1 MPDNIYKSIILK
13 IKRNMNHLECVT
25 PKRNKWWWYLLTVVG
40 SFLASVIIGRILLS
54 VYYLYAH
61 IRTGCNWH
69 AFVVGLKANNNLLL
83 FIELFVFAILLVCMI
98 VLIKV
103 IHGRK
108 WTEVINGTNH
118 VRWSRFF
125 HGFAFW
131 SGLMLVGSLI
141 DYFIDPNSFVWQ
153 FNLGKF
159 ILLFFISIILVPI
172 QTSCEEFIF
181 RGYLTQGFA
190 SWTKNRWCALIFPSL
205 LFALGHLF
213 NPECAG
219 YGYGIMLA
227 SYILTALTFGLI
239 TILDDGAEL
248 AMGAHTANNL
258 LTFLLIDY
266 KNSVIPTNSLFYT
279 THFDPH
285 ENFISSLILTI
296 ILIITMSRV
305 YKWKFNVLNKK
316 VATKEMRSLF

>member
-1 MPDNIYKSIILK
+1 
-13 IKRNMNHLECVT
+13 MNHLECVT

-40 SFLASVIIGRILLS
+40 SILAFAIIVRILLS
-54 VYYLYAH
+54 VYYLYVH

-69 AFVVGLKANNNLLL
+69 EFVSGLKTNNNLFL
-83 FIELFVFAILLVCMI
+83 FLSIFAILLVCII

-108 WTEVINGTNH
+108 WIEVINGTNH

-141 DYFIDPNSFVWQ
+141 DYFIYPNSYVWQ
-153 FNLGKF
+153 FNLRKF
-159 ILLFFISIILVPI
+159 IPLFFISIILVPI

-205 LFALGHLF
+205 LFALAHLI

-219 YGYGIMLA
+219 YGYGIMMA
-227 SYILTALTFGLI
+227 SYILMGLTLGLI

-248 AMGAHTANNL
+248 AMGVHTANNL
-258 LTFLLIDY
+258 IEFLLIDY
-266 KNSVIPTNSLFYT
+266 KDSTMPTNSLFYT
-279 THFDPH
+279 THFDPY
-285 ENFISSLILTI
+285 ESFISSLILTI
-296 ILIITMSRV
+296 ILIIIMARV

-316 VATKEMRSLF
+316 VAIKEERAILI